1 MKASFVTTLFVVGL
15 ISAGCSF
22 HARDADGYRK
32 DTRTLLESKSGDIKA
47 CYDAALTK
55 DPKVSG
61 SVIVHFT
68 VEKKTGTVKEA
79 KVDAASTAPA
89 ELSQC
94 VVTAIQGLV
103 LDPPD
108 ARDGDATYSWE
119 FQVRG

>member
-1 MKASFVTTLFVVGL
+1 MKTSFVTAMFELAAATT
-15 ISAGCSF
+15 GCSF
-22 HARDADGYRK
+22 HARDAETYRK
-32 DTRTLLESKSGDIKA
+32 DTRSLLEKKGADIKA
-47 CYDAALTK
+47 CYDAALIK

-68 VEKKTGTVKEA
+68 VQSETGTVKDA
-79 KVDAASTAPA
+79 KVDESSSAPA

-94 VVTAIQGLV
+94 VVTAIQGIT

-119 FQVRG
+119 FQVRS

>member
-1 MKASFVTTLFVVGL
+1 MRASIVTALFVVTAA
-15 ISAGCSF
+15 SSGCSF
-22 HARDADGYRK
+22 HARSPEDYRK
-32 DTRTLLESKSGDIKA
+32 DTRALLETKGAELKA

-68 VEKKTGTVKEA
+68 VQSETGTVKDA
-79 KVDAASTAPA
+79 KVDAASSAPA

-94 VVTAIQGLV
+94 VVNAIQGLT
-103 LDPPD
+103 LNPPD

-119 FQVRG
+119 FQVRS